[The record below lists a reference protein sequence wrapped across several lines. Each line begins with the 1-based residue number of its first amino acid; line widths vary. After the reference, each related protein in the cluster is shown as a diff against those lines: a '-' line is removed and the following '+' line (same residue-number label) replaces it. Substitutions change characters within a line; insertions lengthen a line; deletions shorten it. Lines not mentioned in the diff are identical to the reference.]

1 MTLVTFLSPLL
12 SVLDLELSADD
23 INAYGLVIGGSAV
36 VILSYFANLLA
47 KRTNIPSVLV
57 LIAMGIGLRQGL
69 SVVGLH
75 QIPFEGLVLEL
86 LGTVGLIFIVLEA
99 ALELELRKD
108 KLTLILRSATLALVA
123 LGLSTAAIAAFLHLF
138 LDMPVLNA
146 VVYGIPLSIMSS
158 AIIIPSVGGLSPASR
173 EFMVY
178 ESTFSDI
185 FGIMAFYLLLGNQ
198 EAASGG
204 EVLTNVAFNL
214 LGTLAISVVVAYLM
228 VYVLQKIESGV
239 RLFLS
244 IAVLLLIYAVQKL
257 FHLSP
262 LILILIFGLMLN
274 NHKLFFPDW
283 LGITNGWPG
292 NLLKDDRMKAL
303 HHDFHSLT
311 LESAFVIRTFF
322 FVLFGMTVSLG
333 VLLDLDV
340 LFQGLVISVLLYV
353 VRLILLR
360 AMRQTPLSPLLYIA
374 PRGLIT
380 VLLFFAIESQHAELV
395 FAGFD
400 QGVLLVVIL
409 ATSLVM
415 TAALIQH
422 GSGIQPVADHDIGA
436 LPNAPRP
443 SDSALSRG
451 DDGANAAGP
460 ETVQDGEGDAA
471 TADVTADVTRGG
483 TPGPAGDESTPA
495 PQG

>member
-1 MTLVTFLSPLL
+1 MTLLSLFNL
-12 SVLDLELSADD
+12 GLELSADD

-36 VILSYFANLLA
+36 VILSYFANLFA
-47 KRTNIPSVLV
+47 RRTNVPSVLV
-57 LIAMGIGLRQGL
+57 LIAMGIGIRQGL
-69 SVVGLH
+69 HAVGLNH
-75 QIPFEGLVLEL
+75 IPFEGLVLEL

-99 ALELELRKD
+99 ALELELRSD
-108 KLTLILRSATLALVA
+108 KLTLTLRSATLALSA
-123 LGLSTAAIAAFLHLF
+123 LALSTGAIAAFLHF
-138 LDMPVLNA
+138 AIAMPWLNA

-198 EAASGG
+198 EAASSG
-204 EVLTNVAFNL
+204 EVLTNVAINL

-244 IAVLLLIYAVQKL
+244 IAVLLLIYAIQKL

-292 NLLKDDRMKAL
+292 KLLKDDRMKAL
-303 HHDFHSLT
+303 HHDFHILT

-340 LFQGLVISVLLYV
+340 VLQGLIISVLLYV
-353 VRLILLR
+353 VRLVLMAVLR
-360 AMRQTPLSPLLYIA
+360 QQPLSPLLYIA

-380 VLLFFAIESQHAELV
+380 VLLFFAIESQHPELV
-395 FAGFD
+395 WPAFNE
-400 QGVLLVVIL
+400 GVLLVVIL
-409 ATSLVM
+409 TTALAM
-415 TAALIQH
+415 TAALIQNA
-422 GSGIQPVADHDIGA
+422 GGIQPVPEHDLDDLA
-436 LPNAPRP
+436 RLDAPPTPERT
-443 SDSALSRG
+443 
-451 DDGANAAGP
+451 DDP
-460 ETVQDGEGDAA
+460 EVEPPT
-471 TADVTADVTRGG
+471 
-483 TPGPAGDESTPA
+483 
-495 PQG
+495 QG

>member
-1 MTLVTFLSPLL
+1 MTLLSI
-12 SVLDLELSADD
+12 LDSGLELSAED

-36 VILSYFANLLA
+36 IILSYFANLLA
-47 KRTNIPSVLV
+47 RRTNIPSVLV
-57 LIAMGIGLRQGL
+57 LIAMGIAIRQGFNA
-69 SVVGLH
+69 VGLSA
-75 QIPFEGLVLEL
+75 IPFEGLVLEL

-108 KLTLILRSATLALVA
+108 KLTLILRSATLALAA
-123 LGLSTAAIAAFLHLF
+123 LALSTGAIAAFLHFALT
-138 LDMPVLNA
+138 MPWFNA

-198 EAASGG
+198 DAASGA
-204 EVLTNVAFNL
+204 EVVQSIAVNL
-214 LGTLAISVVVAYLM
+214 LGTLVISVAVAYAM

-244 IAVLLLIYAVQKL
+244 IAVLLLIYAIQKL

-292 NLLKDDRMKAL
+292 KLLKDDRMKAL
-303 HHDFHSLT
+303 HHDFHVLT

-333 VLLDLDV
+333 VLLDVEV
-340 LFQGLVISVLLYV
+340 LLQGLIISVLLYV
-353 VRLILLR
+353 VRLVLLW
-360 AMRQTPLSPLLYIA
+360 AMKQEPLSPLLYIA

-380 VLLFFAIESQHAELV
+380 VLLFFAIESQYVELV
-395 FAGFD
+395 VPAFD
-400 QGVLLVVIL
+400 QGILLVVIL
-409 ATSLVM
+409 TTSLVM
-415 TAALIQH
+415 TAALISK
-422 GSGIQPVADHDIGA
+422 GSGLQPVPEHDLES
-436 LPNAPRP
+436 LPEAPRSSDP
-443 SDSALSRG
+443 MVRPESDSASPVSSEETR
-451 DDGANAAGP
+451 AP
-460 ETVQDGEGDAA
+460 EA
-471 TADVTADVTRGG
+471 
-483 TPGPAGDESTPA
+483 DESSPTSPA
-495 PQG
+495 

>member
-1 MTLVTFLSPLL
+1 MTLLSI
-12 SVLDLELSADD
+12 LDSGLELSAED

-47 KRTNIPSVLV
+47 RRTNIPSVLV
-57 LIAMGIGLRQGL
+57 LIAMGIAIRQGL
-69 SVVGLH
+69 HAVGLNH
-75 QIPFEGLVLEL
+75 IPFEGLVLEL

-99 ALELELRKD
+99 ALELELRRD
-108 KLTLILRSATLALVA
+108 KLTLILRSAALALAA
-123 LGLSTAAIAAFLHLF
+123 LALSTGAIAAFLHYAIA
-138 LDMPVLNA
+138 MPWLNA
-146 VVYGIPLSIMSS
+146 VVYAIPLSIMSS

-198 EAASGG
+198 EAASGS
-204 EVLTNVAFNL
+204 EVLTNVALNL

-244 IAVLLLIYAVQKL
+244 IAVLLLIYAIQKL

-292 NLLKDDRMKAL
+292 KLLKDERMKAL
-303 HHDFHSLT
+303 HHDFHILT

-333 VLLDLDV
+333 VLLDLEV
-340 LFQGLVISVLLYV
+340 LVQGLVISVLLYV
-353 VRLILLR
+353 VRLVLL
-360 AMRQTPLSPLLYIA
+360 AVMKQEPLSPLLYIA

-380 VLLFFAIESQHAELV
+380 VLLFFAIESQYAELV
-395 FAGFD
+395 FDGFD

-409 ATSLVM
+409 TTSLVM
-415 TAALIQH
+415 TAALISH
-422 GSGIQPVADHDIGA
+422 GSGIQPVADLDIGA
-436 LPNAPRP
+436 LPNAPRSEEEATP
-443 SDSALSRG
+443 SVPAPAEDGVNSEETTSPE
-451 DDGANAAGP
+451 DDG
-460 ETVQDGEGDAA
+460 
-471 TADVTADVTRGG
+471 
-483 TPGPAGDESTPA
+483 STPA
-495 PQG
+495 TPA

>member
-1 MTLVTFLSPLL
+1 MTLLTILNSG
-12 SVLDLELSADD
+12 LELSAED

-36 VILSYFANLLA
+36 IILSYFANLLA
-47 KRTNIPSVLV
+47 RRTNIPSVLV
-57 LIAMGIGLRQGL
+57 LIAMGIAIRQGL
-69 SVVGLH
+69 HAVGLNH
-75 QIPFEGLVLEL
+75 IPFEGLVLEL

-99 ALELELRKD
+99 ALELELRRD
-108 KLTLILRSATLALVA
+108 KLTLILRSATLALAA
-123 LGLSTAAIAAFLHLF
+123 LALSTFAIAGFLHLA
-138 LDMPVLNA
+138 LDMPAFNA
-146 VVYGIPLSIMSS
+146 LVYGIPLSIMSS

-198 EAASGG
+198 EAVSGG
-204 EVLTNVAFNL
+204 EVLTNIAINL
-214 LGTLAISVVVAYLM
+214 LGTLAISIAVAYAM
-228 VYVLQKIESGV
+228 VYILQKIESGV

-244 IAVLLLIYAVQKL
+244 IAVLLLIYAIQKL

-292 NLLKDDRMKAL
+292 KLLKDERMKAL
-303 HHDFHSLT
+303 HHDFHVLT

-333 VLLDLDV
+333 VLLDIEV
-340 LFQGLVISVLLYV
+340 LLQGLVISVLLYV
-353 VRLILLR
+353 VRLLLL
-360 AMRQTPLSPLLYIA
+360 AVMKQEPIVPLLYIA

-380 VLLFFAIESQHAELV
+380 VLLFFAIESQYSELV
-395 FAGFD
+395 FSGFN

-409 ATSLVM
+409 TTSLVM
-415 TAALIQH
+415 TAALISH
-422 GSGIQPVADHDIGA
+422 GNGIQPVAELDIEGA
-436 LPNAPRP
+436 FSSLPRVADS
-443 SDSALSRG
+443 SDQES
-451 DDGANAAGP
+451 
-460 ETVQDGEGDAA
+460 T
-471 TADVTADVTRGG
+471 
-483 TPGPAGDESTPA
+483 GPAINNGDTPAQEGDESNPGTPE
-495 PQG
+495 

>member
-1 MTLVTFLSPLL
+1 MTLLSI
-12 SVLDLELSADD
+12 LDAGLELSAED

-47 KRTNIPSVLV
+47 RRTNIPSVLV
-57 LIAMGIGLRQGL
+57 LIAMGIAIRQGL
-69 SVVGLH
+69 RAVGLNH
-75 QIPFEGLVLEL
+75 IPFEGLVLEL

-99 ALELELRKD
+99 ALELELRRD
-108 KLTLILRSATLALVA
+108 KLTLILRSATLALAA
-123 LGLSTAAIAAFLHLF
+123 LVLSTGAIATFLHFALA
-138 LDMPVLNA
+138 MPVFNA
-146 VVYGIPLSIMSS
+146 TVYAIPLSIMSS

-204 EVLTNVAFNL
+204 EVLTNVAINL
-214 LGTLAISVVVAYLM
+214 LGTLVISVAVAYAM

-244 IAVLLLIYAVQKL
+244 IAVLLLIYAIQKL

-292 NLLKDDRMKAL
+292 KLLKDERMKAL
-303 HHDFHSLT
+303 HHDFHILT

-340 LFQGLVISVLLYV
+340 LLQGLVISVLLYL
-353 VRLILLR
+353 VRLLLLR
-360 AMRQTPLSPLLYIA
+360 VMKQEPLSPLLYIA

-380 VLLFFAIESQHAELV
+380 VLLFFAIESQYATLV
-395 FAGFD
+395 VPSFD

-409 ATSLVM
+409 TTSLVM
-415 TAALIQH
+415 TASLIAH
-422 GSGIQPVADHDIGA
+422 GSGIQQVPELDLEGA
-436 LPNAPRP
+436 LPNAPRVLEP
-443 SDSALSRG
+443 SSHDK
-451 DDGANAAGP
+451 DDLNISSTPDPEDGESSP
-460 ETVQDGEGDAA
+460 ETP
-471 TADVTADVTRGG
+471 T
-483 TPGPAGDESTPA
+483 
-495 PQG
+495 

>member
-1 MTLVTFLSPLL
+1 MTLLSI
-12 SVLDLELSADD
+12 LDAGLELSAED

-47 KRTNIPSVLV
+47 RRTNIPSVLV
-57 LIAMGIGLRQGL
+57 LIAMGIAIRQGL
-69 SVVGLH
+69 RAVGLNH
-75 QIPFEGLVLEL
+75 IPFEGLVLEL

-99 ALELELRKD
+99 ALELELRRE
-108 KLTLILRSATLALVA
+108 KLTLILRSATLALAA
-123 LGLSTAAIAAFLHLF
+123 LVLSTGCIAAFLHLA
-138 LDMPVLNA
+138 LTMPVFNA
-146 VVYGIPLSIMSS
+146 TVYAIPLSIMSS

-198 EAASGG
+198 EAASGS
-204 EVLTNVAFNL
+204 EVLTNVAINL
-214 LGTLAISVVVAYLM
+214 LGTLMISVAVAYAM

-244 IAVLLLIYAVQKL
+244 IAVLLLIYAIQKL

-292 NLLKDDRMKAL
+292 KLLKDERMKAL
-303 HHDFHSLT
+303 HHDFHILT

-333 VLLDLDV
+333 VLLDLEV
-340 LFQGLVISVLLYV
+340 LLQGLVISVLLYL
-353 VRLILLR
+353 VRLLLLVI
-360 AMRQTPLSPLLYIA
+360 MKQEPLSPLLYIA

-380 VLLFFAIESQHAELV
+380 VLLFFAIESQYSALV
-395 FAGFD
+395 VPAFD

-409 ATSLVM
+409 TTSLVM
-415 TAALIQH
+415 TASLIAH
-422 GSGIQPVADHDIGA
+422 GSGLQQVPELDLEGA
-436 LPNAPRP
+436 LPNAPRVLESSSQVDDVVNT
-443 SDSALSRG
+443 SDTP
-451 DDGANAAGP
+451 DP
-460 ETVQDGEGDAA
+460 EDGE
-471 TADVTADVTRGG
+471 
-483 TPGPAGDESTPA
+483 PSPEIPA
-495 PQG
+495 

>member
-1 MTLVTFLSPLL
+1 MTLLSI
-12 SVLDLELSADD
+12 LDAGLELSAED

-47 KRTNIPSVLV
+47 RRTNIPSVLV
-57 LIAMGIGLRQGL
+57 LIAMGIAIRQGL
-69 SVVGLH
+69 RAVGLNH
-75 QIPFEGLVLEL
+75 IPFEGLVLEL

-99 ALELELRKD
+99 ALELELRRD
-108 KLTLILRSATLALVA
+108 KLTLILRSATLALAA
-123 LGLSTAAIAAFLHLF
+123 LVLSTGAIATFLHFALA
-138 LDMPVLNA
+138 MPVFNA
-146 VVYGIPLSIMSS
+146 TVYAIPLSIMSS

-204 EVLTNVAFNL
+204 EVLTNVAINL
-214 LGTLAISVVVAYLM
+214 LGTLVISVAVAYAM

-244 IAVLLLIYAVQKL
+244 IAVLLLIYAIQKL

-292 NLLKDDRMKAL
+292 KLLKDERMKAL
-303 HHDFHSLT
+303 HHDFHILT

-340 LFQGLVISVLLYV
+340 LLQGLVISVLLYL
-353 VRLILLR
+353 VRLLLLKV
-360 AMRQTPLSPLLYIA
+360 MNQEPLSPLLYIA

-380 VLLFFAIESQHAELV
+380 VLLFFAIESQYAALV
-395 FAGFD
+395 VPAFD

-409 ATSLVM
+409 TTSLVM
-415 TAALIQH
+415 TASLIAH
-422 GSGIQPVADHDIGA
+422 GSGLQQVPELDLEGA
-436 LPNAPRP
+436 LPNAPRVLEP
-443 SDSALSRG
+443 SSHAE
-451 DDGANAAGP
+451 DDVNTSGMPDP
-460 ETVQDGEGDAA
+460 ED
-471 TADVTADVTRGG
+471 
-483 TPGPAGDESTPA
+483 DESSPEI
-495 PQG
+495 QG

>member
-1 MTLVTFLSPLL
+1 MTSLPLL
-12 SVLDLELSADD
+12 SLELSADD
-23 INAYGLVIGGSAV
+23 INAYGIVIGGSAV
-36 VILSYFANLLA
+36 IILSYFANLLA
-47 KRTNIPSVLV
+47 RRTNIPSVLV

-69 SVVGLH
+69 RAVGLH
-75 QIPFEGLVLEL
+75 DIPFEGLILEL

-99 ALELELRKD
+99 ALELELRRD
-108 KLTLILRSATLALVA
+108 KLTLILRSATLALLALVA
-123 LGLSTAAIAAFLHLF
+123 STFAIATFLNAMLA
-138 LDMPVLNA
+138 MPWFNA

-204 EVLTNVAFNL
+204 EVLTNVVVNL
-214 LGTLAISVVVAYLM
+214 AGTLAISIVVAYLL
-228 VYVLQKIESGV
+228 VFVLQKIQSGV

-244 IAVLLLIYAVQKL
+244 IAVLLLIYAIQKL
-257 FHLSP
+257 LHLSP

-292 NLLKDDRMKAL
+292 KLLKDDRMKAL
-303 HHDFHSLT
+303 HHDFHVLT

-333 VLLDLDV
+333 VLLDLNV
-340 LFQGLVISVLLYV
+340 VFQGMVISVLLYV
-353 VRLILLR
+353 VRLFFLLLLR
-360 AMRQTPLSPLLYIA
+360 QKPLSPLLYIA

-380 VLLFFAIESQHAELV
+380 VLLFFAIESQYQELL
-395 FAGFD
+395 FPAFD

-409 ATSLVM
+409 ITSLVM

-422 GSGIQPVADHDIGA
+422 GNGIQPVAEHDIDSMPVQPA
-436 LPNAPRP
+436 LGEATP
-443 SDSALSRG
+443 DSEVTPA
-451 DDGANAAGP
+451 DTPDQA
-460 ETVQDGEGDAA
+460 DA
-471 TADVTADVTRGG
+471 
-483 TPGPAGDESTPA
+483 ESSPA

>member
-1 MTLVTFLSPLL
+1 MTLLTILNSG
-12 SVLDLELSADD
+12 LELSAED

-36 VILSYFANLLA
+36 IILSYFANLLA
-47 KRTNIPSVLV
+47 RRTNIPSVLV
-57 LIAMGIGLRQGL
+57 LIAMGIAIRQGL
-69 SVVGLH
+69 HAVGLNH
-75 QIPFEGLVLEL
+75 IPFEGLVLEL

-99 ALELELRKD
+99 ALELELRRD
-108 KLTLILRSATLALVA
+108 KLTLILRSATLALAA
-123 LGLSTAAIAAFLHLF
+123 LALSTFAIAGFLHLA
-138 LDMPVLNA
+138 LDMPAFNA
-146 VVYGIPLSIMSS
+146 LVYAIPLSIMSS

-198 EAASGG
+198 EAVSGG
-204 EVLTNVAFNL
+204 EVLTNIAINL
-214 LGTLAISVVVAYLM
+214 LGTLAISIAVAYAM

-244 IAVLLLIYAVQKL
+244 IAVLLLIYAIQKL

-292 NLLKDDRMKAL
+292 KLLKDERMKAL
-303 HHDFHSLT
+303 HHDFHVLT

-333 VLLDLDV
+333 VLLDIEV
-340 LFQGLVISVLLYV
+340 LLQGLVISVLLYL
-353 VRLILLR
+353 VRLLLLA
-360 AMRQTPLSPLLYIA
+360 AMKQKPLVPLLYIA

-380 VLLFFAIESQHAELV
+380 VLLFFAIESQYSELV
-395 FAGFD
+395 FSGFN

-409 ATSLVM
+409 TTSLVM
-415 TAALIQH
+415 TAALISH
-422 GSGIQPVADHDIGA
+422 GSGIQPVAELDIEGA
-436 LPNAPRP
+436 FSSLPRVA
-443 SDSALSRG
+443 DSSNQESTDPAINNG
-451 DDGANAAGP
+451 D
-460 ETVQDGEGDAA
+460 
-471 TADVTADVTRGG
+471 
-483 TPGPAGDESTPA
+483 TPAQEGDESNPETPE
-495 PQG
+495 

>member
-1 MTLVTFLSPLL
+1 MTLLSI
-12 SVLDLELSADD
+12 LDAGLELSAED

-47 KRTNIPSVLV
+47 RRTNIPSVLV
-57 LIAMGIGLRQGL
+57 LIAMGIAIRQGL
-69 SVVGLH
+69 RAVGLNH
-75 QIPFEGLVLEL
+75 IPFEGLVLEL

-99 ALELELRKD
+99 ALELELRRD
-108 KLTLILRSATLALVA
+108 KLTLILRSATMALAALV
-123 LGLSTAAIAAFLHLF
+123 LSTGAIAAFLHFALV
-138 LDMPVLNA
+138 MPVFNA
-146 VVYGIPLSIMSS
+146 TVYAIPLSIMSS

-204 EVLTNVAFNL
+204 EVLTNVAINL
-214 LGTLAISVVVAYLM
+214 LGTLVISVAVAYAM

-244 IAVLLLIYAVQKL
+244 IAVLLLIYAIQKL

-292 NLLKDDRMKAL
+292 KLLKDARMKAL
-303 HHDFHSLT
+303 HHDFHILT

-340 LFQGLVISVLLYV
+340 LLQGLVISVLLYL
-353 VRLILLR
+353 VRLLLLKV
-360 AMRQTPLSPLLYIA
+360 MNQEPLSPLLYIA

-380 VLLFFAIESQHAELV
+380 VLLFFAIESQYAALV
-395 FAGFD
+395 VPAFD

-409 ATSLVM
+409 TTSLVM
-415 TAALIQH
+415 TASLIAH
-422 GSGIQPVADHDIGA
+422 GSGLQQVPELDLEGA
-436 LPNAPRP
+436 LPNAPRVLEP
-443 SDSALSRG
+443 SLRDE
-451 DDGANAAGP
+451 DDLNTSNMPDP
-460 ETVQDGEGDAA
+460 ED
-471 TADVTADVTRGG
+471 
-483 TPGPAGDESTPA
+483 DESSPEI
-495 PQG
+495 PR

>member
-1 MTLVTFLSPLL
+1 MTSLPLL
-12 SVLDLELSADD
+12 SLELSADD
-23 INAYGLVIGGSAV
+23 INAYGIVIGGSAV
-36 VILSYFANLLA
+36 IILSYFANLLA
-47 KRTNIPSVLV
+47 RRTNIPSVLV

-69 SVVGLH
+69 RAVGLH
-75 QIPFEGLVLEL
+75 DIPFEGLILEL

-99 ALELELRKD
+99 ALELELRRD
-108 KLTLILRSATLALVA
+108 KLTLILRSATLALLALVA
-123 LGLSTAAIAAFLHLF
+123 STFAIATFLNGMLA
-138 LDMPVLNA
+138 MPWFNA

-198 EAASGG
+198 EAVSGG
-204 EVLTNVAFNL
+204 EVLTNVAVNL
-214 LGTLAISVVVAYLM
+214 AGTLAISIVVAYLL
-228 VYVLQKIESGV
+228 VFVLQKIQSGV

-244 IAVLLLIYAVQKL
+244 IAVLLLIYAIQKL
-257 FHLSP
+257 LHLSP

-292 NLLKDDRMKAL
+292 KLLKDDRMKAL
-303 HHDFHSLT
+303 HHDFHVLT

-333 VLLDLDV
+333 VLLDLNV
-340 LFQGLVISVLLYV
+340 VFQGMVISVLLYV
-353 VRLILLR
+353 VRLFFLLLLR
-360 AMRQTPLSPLLYIA
+360 QKPLSPLLYIA

-380 VLLFFAIESQHAELV
+380 VLLFFAIESQYQELL
-395 FAGFD
+395 FPAFD

-409 ATSLVM
+409 ITSLVM

-422 GSGIQPVADHDIGA
+422 GNGIQPVAEHDI
-436 LPNAPRP
+436 
-443 SDSALSRG
+443 DSMPTQPVLG
-451 DDGANAAGP
+451 EAGP
-460 ETVQDGEGDAA
+460 SGGVTPADTPDQADA
-471 TADVTADVTRGG
+471 
-483 TPGPAGDESTPA
+483 ESSPA